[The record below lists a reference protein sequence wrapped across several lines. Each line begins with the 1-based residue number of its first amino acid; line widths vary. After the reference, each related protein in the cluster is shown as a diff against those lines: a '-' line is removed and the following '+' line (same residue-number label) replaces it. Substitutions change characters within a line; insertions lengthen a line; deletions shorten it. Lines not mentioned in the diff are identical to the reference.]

1 MKEISVIVCSF
12 NHEKWIERCLRSLIN
27 QKIIKQDDYEIL
39 IVNDKSED
47 NTKKILKKYNNI
59 SNLKIINNSKNIGLP
74 SSINKAI
81 HKSSGR
87 YIVRVD
93 SDDYVDRYFLFFLHY
108 FLNNNREYAAASCDY
123 IIVNDNE
130 EYLRKENSQKNEIA
144 CGIMF
149 RREALIDIGLYNK
162 SFSMREGHE
171 LKKRFE
177 KKYEIGRIPFTLY
190 KYRKHSLNRTKNIQ
204 LLKKFDKKLRNL
216 K

>member
-1 MKEISVIVCSF
+1 MKEISIIVCAF
-12 NHEKWIERCLRSLIN
+12 NHEKWIERTLRSLIN
-27 QKIIKQDDYEIL
+27 QKIIKKVDYEIL
-39 IVNDKSED
+39 IVNDKSKD

-59 SNLKIINNSKNIGLP
+59 NNIKITNNSKNLGLP

-81 HKSSGR
+81 HQSSGR

-93 SDDYVDRYFLFFLHY
+93 SDDYVDRYFLFLLHY

-123 IIVNDNE
+123 IIVNDKE
-130 EYLRKENSQKNEIA
+130 QFLHKENSELNEIA

-162 SFSMREGHE
+162 NFSMREGHE

-177 KKYEIGRIPFTLY
+177 KKYKIGRIPFPLY
-190 KYRKHSLNRTKNIQ
+190 KYRKHSSNRTKNIR
-204 LLKKFDKKLRNL
+204 LLSRYDKKLENL

>member
-1 MKEISVIVCSF
+1 MNQKQKQLYYQLNFKKVLNYERNKCIVCSF

-93 SDDYVDRYFLFFLHY
+93 SDDYVDRYFYFCLLF
-108 FLNNNREYAAASCDY
+108 S
-123 IIVNDNE
+123 
-130 EYLRKENSQKNEIA
+130 K
-144 CGIMF
+144 
-149 RREALIDIGLYNK
+149 
-162 SFSMREGHE
+162 
-171 LKKRFE
+171 
-177 KKYEIGRIPFTLY
+177 
-190 KYRKHSLNRTKNIQ
+190 
-204 LLKKFDKKLRNL
+204 
-216 K
+216 